1 MKLVTGVLG
10 QALASLWRHKLRSFL
25 TMFGIAWGVASLVL
39 MSALCDGFRQGQRQ
53 NARQIG
59 DSIVMVWGG
68 RTERQAGGQ
77 RAGRRI
83 FLEARDAE
91 VIRAQ
96 CPLVS
101 VVAAEIKTEV
111 SAASAFNSGT
121 FLTLGVTPEYLAL
134 RNLPVAR
141 GRQIRQADVAER
153 RRVCVLGDSVRK
165 HLFEHREALGGTVTL
180 NGYRYAVV
188 GLMSEKEQNSSYD
201 GWDNDKILV
210 PQSSLLRDFP
220 PRQPDWR
227 PGRVQAILYRPASVR
242 DWAAAQRQV
251 RAVLGRL
258 HGFDPADEGALPM
271 WDTVESAELFDRVF
285 NATELFLALIS
296 LVTLSL
302 GAVGVMNTMMT
313 AVAERTSEVGLKMA
327 LGATRRRVLGEFF
340 AEGVVLASVSGI
352 LGLAGVAALAAI
364 VNALPMPALFAGLP
378 IGRRTAVAAAAALAA
393 TAVLSALPPAWRAAR
408 LQPVEALR
416 EER

>member
-1 MKLVTGVLG
+1 MLS

-83 FLEARDAE
+83 LLEARDVE

-111 SAASAFNSGT
+111 SAASAFNAGT

-141 GRQIRQADVAER
+141 GRQIHEADVAER

-210 PQSSLLRDFP
+210 PQSSLLRDCP

-340 AEGVVLASVSGI
+340 AEGVVLASLSGMV
-352 LGLAGVAALAAI
+352 GLTAVAALAAI

-416 EER
+416 EAR

>member
-1 MKLVTGVLG
+1 VSLFAGVLC

-39 MSALCDGFRQGQRQ
+39 MSALCEGFRQGQRQ
-53 NARQIG
+53 NAKQIG

-83 FLEARDAE
+83 FLEERDVEAIGE
-91 VIRAQ
+91 Q

-101 VVAAEIKTEV
+101 VVAPEIKTEV
-111 SAASAFNSGT
+111 SAASEFNSGT

-134 RNLPVAR
+134 RNLPVGR
-141 GRQIRQADVAER
+141 GRQIQQADVAEQ

-165 HLFEHREALGGTVTL
+165 HLFEQREALGATVTL

-188 GLMSEKEQNSSYD
+188 GLMSEKDQNSSYD
-201 GWDNDKILV
+201 GWDNDKILI
-210 PQSSLLRDFP
+210 PQSSLLRDCP

-242 DWAAAQRQV
+242 DWGAAQRQV

-285 NATELFLALIS
+285 NATEMFLAVIS

-302 GAVGVMNTMMT
+302 GAVGVLNTMMT

-340 AEGVVLASVSGI
+340 AEGVVLAAVSGV
-352 LGLAGVAALAAI
+352 LGLAGVAALAGM

-378 IGRRTAVAAAAALAA
+378 IRRNTAVAAAAALAA

>member
-1 MKLVTGVLG
+1 MKLVTGVLS

-83 FLEARDAE
+83 FLEARDVE

-111 SAASAFNSGT
+111 SAASAFNAGT

-141 GRQIRQADVAER
+141 GRQIHEADVAER

-210 PQSSLLRDFP
+210 PQSSLLRDCP

-340 AEGVVLASVSGI
+340 AEGVVLASLSGMV
-352 LGLAGVAALAAI
+352 GLTGVAALAAI

-416 EER
+416 EAR

>member
-1 MKLVTGVLG
+1 MLS

-83 FLEARDAE
+83 LLEARDVE

-111 SAASAFNSGT
+111 SAASAFNAGT

-141 GRQIRQADVAER
+141 GRQIHEADVAER

-210 PQSSLLRDFP
+210 PQSSLLRDCP

-340 AEGVVLASVSGI
+340 AEGVVLASLSGMV
-352 LGLAGVAALAAI
+352 GLTAVAALAAI

-378 IGRRTAVAAAAALAA
+378 IGRRTAVAAAALAA

-416 EER
+416 EAR